1 MSNEVAKTEQQE
13 VVEAMETSPRN
24 ENIFRPLIPDAQRVI
39 RRAMLNGKD
48 QKLAVQVAQDV
59 LDRAGETK
67 KSEQRHA
74 AQVVITD
81 SQVNLLM
88 QAFEESI
95 DEG

>member
-1 MSNEVAKTEQQE
+1 MSNEVAKAEGSE
-13 VVEAMETSPRN
+13 VVEAVDSLPRN
-24 ENIFRPLIPDAQRVI
+24 ENMFRSLVPDAKSVI
-39 RRAMLNGKD
+39 RRAMLNNRD

-67 KSEQRHA
+67 KSEQKQT

-88 QAFEESI
+88 QAFEESL
-95 DEG
+95 D